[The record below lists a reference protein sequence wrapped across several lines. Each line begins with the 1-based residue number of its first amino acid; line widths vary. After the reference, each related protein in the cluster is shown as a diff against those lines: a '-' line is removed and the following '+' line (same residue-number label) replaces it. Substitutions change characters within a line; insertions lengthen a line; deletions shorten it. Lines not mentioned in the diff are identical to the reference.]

1 MNEVLYTKTF
11 NEWQQELDTEL
22 VKSAESFV
30 KIGYLLKVAR
40 DTDILANTG
49 YANVVEFAKARYGL
63 DKTQVSRFIHIN
75 DRFSE
80 GGNSAELQ
88 DRYKG
93 MGYAKLTIM
102 LQLPDEINEE
112 ISADFS
118 KSEIEDIKKEIDEE
132 NKISDI
138 EVWMEGTQEEAE
150 KYNELGQVMYQ
161 LLHDMPELFIKIAQ
175 SSIETEELMNVLAPS
190 GEMIYSVRIP
200 GTGRLMLSI
209 KVNTGRITITNVR
222 SMDKTEWNIEDLA
235 DFVADILSR
244 ADTEDPVKAWT
255 SIYKEE
261 YPKKAEVAPVQ
272 QEKPAQRKEKK
283 VQKAKIE
290 KPKPQPAEKDAEE
303 EQIPGQDSVLNHP
316 EYLPENSNNMP
327 AVQENIQNNT
337 AIMGNTTEKPSDSSE
352 MIKTSG
358 ETPDFEKDIEE
369 SEKTSLRMA
378 TNAINTECEDA
389 SESIESF
396 MNCWETI
403 CEANRKIALF
413 IEDYSTMDV
422 TPDNMAIE
430 AVRINAVTLANELE
444 HLKTL

>member
-11 NEWQQELDTEL
+11 SEWQQELDTEL

-40 DTDILANTG
+40 DTDILANSG
-49 YANVVEFAKARYGL
+49 YGNVVEFAKARYGL

-80 GGNSAELQ
+80 DGNSAELQ

-112 ISADFS
+112 ISTEFS

-138 EVWMEGTQEEAE
+138 EVWMEDTQEEAE

-161 LLHDMPELFIKIAQ
+161 LLHDMPELFTKIAQ
-175 SSIETEELMNVLAPS
+175 SSIETEELMNILAPS

-222 SMDKTEWNIEDLA
+222 SMEKTEWNIEDLA
-235 DFVADILSR
+235 DFVVDILSR
-244 ADTEDPVKAWT
+244 ANTEDPVKAWT

-261 YPKKAEVAPVQ
+261 YPKKAEIAPVQ
-272 QEKPAQRKEKK
+272 QEKPVQRKEKK

-290 KPKPQPAEKDAEE
+290 KPKPQSVEE
-303 EQIPGQDSVLNHP
+303 NTEDEQIPGQDSIENHP
-316 EYLPENSNNMP
+316 EYMPETKASTEENEKQEELET
-327 AVQENIQNNT
+327 AENIEE
-337 AIMGNTTEKPSDSSE
+337 TEQECWRVIKEAGRKIELFIRDYSDGF
-352 MIKTSG
+352 II
-358 ETPDFEKDIEE
+358 P
-369 SEKTSLRMA
+369 
-378 TNAINTECEDA
+378 
-389 SESIESF
+389 SESNVAAVEE
-396 MNCWETI
+396 NCKSIITELK
-403 CEANRKIALF
+403 R
-413 IEDYSTMDV
+413 Y
-422 TPDNMAIE
+422 
-430 AVRINAVTLANELE
+430 VTL
-444 HLKTL
+444 KSSRS

>member
-1 MNEVLYTKTF
+1 MNEVLYTKSF
-11 NEWQQELDTEL
+11 SEWQQELDIEL

-30 KIGYLLKVAR
+30 KIGYLLKIAR
-40 DTDILANTG
+40 DTDILVNSG
-49 YANVVEFAKARYGL
+49 YGNVVEFAKARYGL

-112 ISADFS
+112 ISTDFS
-118 KSEIEDIKKEIDEE
+118 KAEIEDIKKEIDEE

-161 LLHDMPELFIKIAQ
+161 LLHDMPELFTKIAQ
-175 SSIETEELMNVLAPS
+175 SSIETEELMNILAPS

-222 SMDKTEWNIEDLA
+222 SMEKTEWNTEDLA
-235 DFVADILSR
+235 GFVVDILSR
-244 ADTEDPVKAWT
+244 ADTEDPAKAWT
-255 SIYKEE
+255 SIYEEE

-272 QEKPAQRKEKK
+272 QEKPVQRKEKK

-290 KPKPQPAEKDAEE
+290 KPKPQPVEENTEE

-316 EYLPENSNNMP
+316 EYLPENGNNK
-327 AVQENIQNNT
+327 ADSTENVQETDIFVDKQQ
-337 AIMGNTTEKPSDSSE
+337 EKP
-352 MIKTSG
+352 
-358 ETPDFEKDIEE
+358 PYFEKVSVEE
-369 SEKTSLRMA
+369 EKTEPEMP
-378 TNAINTECEDA
+378 TNAINTECEDEVDA
-389 SESIESF
+389 LGNY
-396 MNCWETI
+396 MNCWEAI
-403 CEANRKIALF
+403 CDAHRKIALF
-413 IEDYSTMDV
+413 IEDYSASDI
-422 TPDNMAIE
+422 TPDSMRIE
-430 AVRINAVTLANELE
+430 AARINAVTLAEELE
-444 HLKTL
+444 HLKAL

>member
-11 NEWQQELDTEL
+11 SEWQQELDTEL

-80 GGNSAELQ
+80 GGNSVELQ

-112 ISADFS
+112 ISTDFS

-175 SSIETEELMNVLAPS
+175 SSIETEELMNILAPS

-222 SMDKTEWNIEDLA
+222 SMEKTEWNIEDLA
-235 DFVADILSR
+235 ESVINIFSMA

-272 QEKPAQRKEKK
+272 QEKPVQRKEKK

-290 KPKPQPAEKDAEE
+290 KPKPQPVEENAEE

-316 EYLPENSNNMP
+316 EYLPENKPNF
-327 AVQENIQNNT
+327 
-337 AIMGNTTEKPSDSSE
+337 EKDISE
-352 MIKTSG
+352 
-358 ETPDFEKDIEE
+358 ETPDFKETPKEEEKAEPE
-369 SEKTSLRMA
+369 MP
-378 TNAINTECEDA
+378 TNAINTECEDKVDA
-389 SESIESF
+389 LGNY
-396 MNCWETI
+396 MDCWETI
-403 CEANRKIALF
+403 CDAHRKIALF
-413 IEDYSTMDV
+413 IEDYSTSDT
-422 TPDNMAIE
+422 TPDNMRIE
-430 AVRINAVTLANELE
+430 AARINAVTLAKELE

>member
-11 NEWQQELDTEL
+11 SEWQQELDTEL

-40 DTDILANTG
+40 DTDILVNSG
-49 YANVVEFAKARYGL
+49 YGNVVEFAKARYGL

-112 ISADFS
+112 ISTDFS
-118 KSEIEDIKKEIDEE
+118 KAEIEDIKKEIDEE

-161 LLHDMPELFIKIAQ
+161 LLHDMPELFTKIAQ
-175 SSIETEELMNVLAPS
+175 SSIETEELMNILAPS

-222 SMDKTEWNIEDLA
+222 SMEKTEWNIEDLA
-235 DFVADILSR
+235 DFVVDILSR

-255 SIYKEE
+255 NIYEEE

-272 QEKPAQRKEKK
+272 QEKPVQRKEKK
-283 VQKAKIE
+283 VQKAKTE
-290 KPKPQPAEKDAEE
+290 KNKPQPVEKEREE
-303 EQIPGQDSVLNHP
+303 EQIPGQETDVFVEKQP
-316 EYLPENSNNMP
+316 
-327 AVQENIQNNT
+327 
-337 AIMGNTTEKPSDSSE
+337 EKPSY
-352 MIKTSG
+352 
-358 ETPDFEKDIEE
+358 
-369 SEKTSLRMA
+369 SEKVSVEEEKTEPEMP
-378 TNAINTECEDA
+378 TNQINTEYEDEVDA
-389 SESIESF
+389 LGNY
-396 MNCWETI
+396 MNCWEAI
-403 CEANRKIALF
+403 CDAHRKIALF
-413 IEDYSTMDV
+413 IEDYSTSDI
-422 TPDNMAIE
+422 TPDNMRIE
-430 AVRINAVTLANELE
+430 AARINAVTLAKELE
-444 HLKTL
+444 HLKAL

>member
-11 NEWQQELDTEL
+11 SEWQQELDTEL

-102 LQLPDEINEE
+102 LQLPDKINEE
-112 ISADFS
+112 ISTDFS
-118 KSEIEDIKKEIDEE
+118 KAEIEDIKKEIDEE

-161 LLHDMPELFIKIAQ
+161 LLHDMPELFTKIAQ
-175 SSIETEELMNVLAPS
+175 SSIETEELVNILAPS

-222 SMDKTEWNIEDLA
+222 SMEKTEWNIEDLA
-235 DFVADILSR
+235 DFVVDILSR
-244 ADTEDPVKAWT
+244 ADTEDPAKAWM

-272 QEKPAQRKEKK
+272 QEKPVQRKEKK

-290 KPKPQPAEKDAEE
+290 KPKPQSVEENTEE

-316 EYLPENSNNMP
+316 EYLPENGNNK
-327 AVQENIQNNT
+327 ADSTENVQETDTFVDKQQ
-337 AIMGNTTEKPSDSSE
+337 EKP
-352 MIKTSG
+352 
-358 ETPDFEKDIEE
+358 PYFEKVSAEK
-369 SEKTSLRMA
+369 EKTEPEMP
-378 TNAINTECEDA
+378 TNAINTECEDEVDA
-389 SESIESF
+389 LGNY
-396 MNCWETI
+396 MNCWEAI
-403 CEANRKIALF
+403 CDAHRKITLF
-413 IEDYSTMDV
+413 IEDYSAYDT
-422 TPDNMAIE
+422 TPDNMRIE
-430 AVRINAVTLANELE
+430 AARINAVTLATELE

>member
-80 GGNSAELQ
+80 DGNSAELQ

-138 EVWMEGTQEEAE
+138 EVWMEGTQEDAE

-222 SMDKTEWNIEDLA
+222 SMEKTEWNTEDLA
-235 DFVADILSR
+235 DFVVDIFSR
-244 ADTEDPVKAWT
+244 ADTEDPAKAWT
-255 SIYKEE
+255 SIYEEE
-261 YPKKAEVAPVQ
+261 YPKKAEIAPVQ
-272 QEKPAQRKEKK
+272 QEKPVQRKEKK

-290 KPKPQPAEKDAEE
+290 KPKPQPEE

-316 EYLPENSNNMP
+316 EYLPENGNNK
-327 AVQENIQNNT
+327 ADSTENVQKTDTFVDKQQ
-337 AIMGNTTEKPSDSSE
+337 EKP
-352 MIKTSG
+352 
-358 ETPDFEKDIEE
+358 PYFEKVSAEK
-369 SEKTSLRMA
+369 EKTEPKMP
-378 TNAINTECEDA
+378 TNAINTEHEDEVDA
-389 SESIESF
+389 LGNY
-396 MNCWETI
+396 MDCWEAI
-403 CEANRKIALF
+403 CDAHRKIALF
-413 IEDYSTMDV
+413 IEDYSTSDI
-422 TPDNMAIE
+422 TPDNMQIE
-430 AVRINAVTLANELE
+430 AARINAVTLAEELE

>member
-11 NEWQQELDTEL
+11 SEWQQELDTEL

-80 GGNSAELQ
+80 DGNSTELQ

-112 ISADFS
+112 ISTDFS

-161 LLHDMPELFIKIAQ
+161 LLHDMPELFTKIAQ
-175 SSIETEELMNVLAPS
+175 SSIETEELMNILAPS

-222 SMDKTEWNIEDLA
+222 SMEKTEWNIEDLA
-235 DFVADILSR
+235 DFVVDILSR
-244 ADTEDPVKAWT
+244 ADTEDPAKAWT

-272 QEKPAQRKEKK
+272 QEKPVQRKEKK

-290 KPKPQPAEKDAEE
+290 KPKPQLAEENAEE
-303 EQIPGQDSVLNHP
+303 EQIPGQDNVLNFKKAP
-316 EYLPENSNNMP
+316 E
-327 AVQENIQNNT
+327 
-337 AIMGNTTEKPSDSSE
+337 EK
-352 MIKTSG
+352 
-358 ETPDFEKDIEE
+358 
-369 SEKTSLRMA
+369 EKTEPEMP
-378 TNAINTECEDA
+378 TNAINTECEDEVDA
-389 SESIESF
+389 LGNY
-396 MNCWETI
+396 MNCWEVI
-403 CEANRKIALF
+403 CDAHRKITLF
-413 IEDYSTMDV
+413 IEDYSASDT
-422 TPDNMAIE
+422 TPDNMRIE
-430 AVRINAVTLANELE
+430 AARINAVTLAEELE
-444 HLKTL
+444 HLKAL

>member
-40 DTDILANTG
+40 DTDILANSG

-80 GGNSAELQ
+80 DGNSAELQ

-138 EVWMEGTQEEAE
+138 EVWMEGTQEDAE

-235 DFVADILSR
+235 DFVVDILSR

>member
-138 EVWMEGTQEEAE
+138 EVWMEGTQEDAE
-150 KYNELGQVMYQ
+150 KYNELGRVMYQ
-161 LLHDMPELFIKIAQ
+161 LLHDMPELFTKIAQ
-175 SSIETEELMNVLAPS
+175 SSIETEELMNILAPS

-209 KVNTGRITITNVR
+209 KINTGRITITNVR
-222 SMDKTEWNIEDLA
+222 SMEKTEWNIEDLA
-235 DFVADILSR
+235 DFVVDILSR
-244 ADTEDPVKAWT
+244 ADTEDPAKAWT

-261 YPKKAEVAPVQ
+261 YPKKAEIAPVQ
-272 QEKPAQRKEKK
+272 QEKPVQRKEKK

-290 KPKPQPAEKDAEE
+290 KPKPQSVEENTEE

-316 EYLPENSNNMP
+316 EYLPENGNNK
-327 AVQENIQNNT
+327 ADSTENVQETDTFVDKQQ
-337 AIMGNTTEKPSDSSE
+337 EKP
-352 MIKTSG
+352 
-358 ETPDFEKDIEE
+358 PYFEKVSAEK
-369 SEKTSLRMA
+369 EKTEPEMP
-378 TNAINTECEDA
+378 TNAINTECEDEVDA
-389 SESIESF
+389 LGNY
-396 MNCWETI
+396 MNCWEAI
-403 CEANRKIALF
+403 CDAHRKITLF
-413 IEDYSTMDV
+413 IEDYSAYDT
-422 TPDNMAIE
+422 TPDNMRIE
-430 AVRINAVTLANELE
+430 AARINAVTLATELE

>member
-11 NEWQQELDTEL
+11 SEWQQELDTEL

-40 DTDILANTG
+40 DTDILANSG
-49 YANVVEFAKARYGL
+49 YGNVVEFAKARYGL

-80 GGNSAELQ
+80 DGNSAELQ

-112 ISADFS
+112 ISTDFS

-222 SMDKTEWNIEDLA
+222 SMEKTEWNIEDLA
-235 DFVADILSR
+235 DFVVDILSR
-244 ADTEDPVKAWT
+244 ADTEDPAKAWT

-272 QEKPAQRKEKK
+272 QEKPVQRKEKK

-290 KPKPQPAEKDAEE
+290 KPKPQPVEENTEE

-316 EYLPENSNNMP
+316 EYLPENGNNK
-327 AVQENIQNNT
+327 ADSTENVQKTDTFVDKQQ
-337 AIMGNTTEKPSDSSE
+337 EKP
-352 MIKTSG
+352 
-358 ETPDFEKDIEE
+358 PY
-369 SEKTSLRMA
+369 SEKVSVEEEKTEPEMP
-378 TNAINTECEDA
+378 TNAINTECED
-389 SESIESF
+389 ESDTLGNY
-396 MNCWETI
+396 MNCWEAI
-403 CEANRKIALF
+403 CDAHRKIALF
-413 IEDYSTMDV
+413 IEDYSTSDI
-422 TPDNMAIE
+422 TPDNMRIE
-430 AVRINAVTLANELE
+430 AVRINAVTLATELE

>member
-11 NEWQQELDTEL
+11 SEWQQELDTEL

-235 DFVADILSR
+235 DFVVDILSR

>member
-1 MNEVLYTKTF
+1 MNEVLYTKSF
-11 NEWQQELDTEL
+11 SEWQQELDTEL

-40 DTDILANTG
+40 DTDILANSG

-80 GGNSAELQ
+80 DGNSAELQ

-112 ISADFS
+112 ISTDFS
-118 KSEIEDIKKEIDEE
+118 KAEIEDIKKEIDEE

-161 LLHDMPELFIKIAQ
+161 LLHDMPELFTKIAQ
-175 SSIETEELMNVLAPS
+175 SSIETEELMNILAPS

-222 SMDKTEWNIEDLA
+222 SMEKTEWNIEDLA
-235 DFVADILSR
+235 DFVVDILSR
-244 ADTEDPVKAWT
+244 ADTEDPAKAWT
-255 SIYKEE
+255 SIYEEE
-261 YPKKAEVAPVQ
+261 YPKKIEVALVQ
-272 QEKPAQRKEKK
+272 QEKPVQRKEKK

-290 KPKPQPAEKDAEE
+290 KPKPQPAEENTEE
-303 EQIPGQDSVLNHP
+303 EQIPGQDSVLNHL
-316 EYLPENSNNMP
+316 EYLPEN
-327 AVQENIQNNT
+327 
-337 AIMGNTTEKPSDSSE
+337 TEKPN
-352 MIKTSG
+352 
-358 ETPDFEKDIEE
+358 FEKDISEMAEE
-369 SEKTSLRMA
+369 TRKTTEPEMP
-378 TNAINTECEDA
+378 TNAINTEYED
-389 SESIESF
+389 ESDALENH
-396 MNCWETI
+396 MNCWEAI
-403 CEANRKIALF
+403 CDAHRKIVLF
-413 IEDYSTMDV
+413 IEDYSTPGI
-422 TPDNMAIE
+422 TPDNMRIE
-430 AVRINAVTLANELE
+430 AARINAVTLANELE

>member
-40 DTDILANTG
+40 DTDILANSG

-80 GGNSAELQ
+80 DGNSAELQ

-138 EVWMEGTQEEAE
+138 EVWMEGTQEDAE

-222 SMDKTEWNIEDLA
+222 SMEKTEWNIEDLA
-235 DFVADILSR
+235 DFVVDILSR
-244 ADTEDPVKAWT
+244 ADTEDPAKAWT

-261 YPKKAEVAPVQ
+261 YPKKAEIAPVQ
-272 QEKPAQRKEKK
+272 QEKPVQRKEKK

-290 KPKPQPAEKDAEE
+290 KPKPQPVEENAEE

-316 EYLPENSNNMP
+316 EYLPENGNNK
-327 AVQENIQNNT
+327 ADSTENVQKTDTFVDKQQ
-337 AIMGNTTEKPSDSSE
+337 EKP
-352 MIKTSG
+352 
-358 ETPDFEKDIEE
+358 PYFEKVSAEK
-369 SEKTSLRMA
+369 EKTEPEMPI
-378 TNAINTECEDA
+378 NAINTKCENEVDA
-389 SESIESF
+389 LGNC
-396 MNCWETI
+396 MDCWEAI
-403 CEANRKIALF
+403 CDAHRKIALF
-413 IEDYSTMDV
+413 IEDYSTSDII
-422 TPDNMAIE
+422 PDNMRIE
-430 AVRINAVTLANELE
+430 AARINAVTLAENLE
-444 HLKTL
+444 HLKVL

>member
-11 NEWQQELDTEL
+11 SEWQQELDTEL

-112 ISADFS
+112 ISTDFS
-118 KSEIEDIKKEIDEE
+118 KAEIEDIKKEIDEE

-161 LLHDMPELFIKIAQ
+161 LLHDMPELFTKIAQ
-175 SSIETEELMNVLAPS
+175 SSIETEELMNILAPS
-190 GEMIYSVRIP
+190 GEMIYSMRIP

-222 SMDKTEWNIEDLA
+222 SMEKTEWNIEDLA
-235 DFVADILSR
+235 EFVVDILSR

-255 SIYKEE
+255 NIYEEE

-272 QEKPAQRKEKK
+272 QEKPVQRKEKK
-283 VQKAKIE
+283 VQKAKTE
-290 KPKPQPAEKDAEE
+290 KNKPQPVEKEREE

-316 EYLPENSNNMP
+316 EYLPENGNNK
-327 AVQENIQNNT
+327 ADSTENVQKTDTFVDKQQ
-337 AIMGNTTEKPSDSSE
+337 EKPPYSE
-352 MIKTSG
+352 NVSA
-358 ETPDFEKDIEE
+358 EE
-369 SEKTSLRMA
+369 EKTEPEMP
-378 TNAINTECEDA
+378 TNAINTECED
-389 SESIESF
+389 EVDTLGNY
-396 MNCWETI
+396 MDCWEAI
-403 CEANRKIALF
+403 RDAHRKIALF
-413 IEDYSTMDV
+413 IEDYSTSDI
-422 TPDNMAIE
+422 TPDNMRIE
-430 AVRINAVTLANELE
+430 AARINAVTLAEELE
-444 HLKTL
+444 HLKAL

>member
-11 NEWQQELDTEL
+11 SEWQQELDTEL

-40 DTDILANTG
+40 DTDILVNSG
-49 YANVVEFAKARYGL
+49 YVNVVDFAKARYGL

-80 GGNSAELQ
+80 DGNSAELQ

-161 LLHDMPELFIKIAQ
+161 LLHDMPELFTKIAQ
-175 SSIETEELMNVLAPS
+175 SYIETEELMNILAPS

-235 DFVADILSR
+235 DFVEDILSR

-303 EQIPGQDSVLNHP
+303 EQIPGQDSVLNHS

>member
-112 ISADFS
+112 ISTDFS

-222 SMDKTEWNIEDLA
+222 SMEKTEWNIEDLA
-235 DFVADILSR
+235 DFVVDILSR

-261 YPKKAEVAPVQ
+261 YPKKAEIAPVQ
-272 QEKPAQRKEKK
+272 QEKPVQRKEKK

-290 KPKPQPAEKDAEE
+290 KPKPQPVEENAEE

-316 EYLPENSNNMP
+316 EYLPENGNNK
-327 AVQENIQNNT
+327 ADSTENVQKTDTFVDKQQ
-337 AIMGNTTEKPSDSSE
+337 EKP
-352 MIKTSG
+352 
-358 ETPDFEKDIEE
+358 PYFEKVSAEK
-369 SEKTSLRMA
+369 EKTEPEMP
-378 TNAINTECEDA
+378 TNAINTECENEVDA
-389 SESIESF
+389 LGNY
-396 MNCWETI
+396 MDCWEAI
-403 CEANRKIALF
+403 CDAHRKIALF
-413 IEDYSTMDV
+413 IEDYSTSDI
-422 TPDNMAIE
+422 TPDNMRIE
-430 AVRINAVTLANELE
+430 AARINAVTLAEELE
-444 HLKTL
+444 HLKAL

>member
-40 DTDILANTG
+40 DTDILANSG

-80 GGNSAELQ
+80 GGNSAELK

-222 SMDKTEWNIEDLA
+222 SMEKTEWNIEDLA
-235 DFVADILSR
+235 DFVVDILSR
-244 ADTEDPVKAWT
+244 ADTEDPAKAWT

-272 QEKPAQRKEKK
+272 QEKPVQRKEKK

-358 ETPDFEKDIEE
+358 ETPDFEKDI
-369 SEKTSLRMA
+369 
-378 TNAINTECEDA
+378 I
-389 SESIESF
+389 
-396 MNCWETI
+396 
-403 CEANRKIALF
+403 
-413 IEDYSTMDV
+413 
-422 TPDNMAIE
+422 
-430 AVRINAVTLANELE
+430 
-444 HLKTL
+444 

>member
-11 NEWQQELDTEL
+11 SEWQQELDTEL

-112 ISADFS
+112 ISTDFS

-161 LLHDMPELFIKIAQ
+161 LLHDMPELFTKIAQ
-175 SSIETEELMNVLAPS
+175 SSIETEELMNILAPS

-222 SMDKTEWNIEDLA
+222 SMEKTEWNTEDLA
-235 DFVADILSR
+235 DFVVDILSR
-244 ADTEDPVKAWT
+244 ADTEDPAKAWT
-255 SIYKEE
+255 SIYEEE

-272 QEKPAQRKEKK
+272 QEKPVQRKEKK

-290 KPKPQPAEKDAEE
+290 KTKPQPVEENAEE

-316 EYLPENSNNMP
+316 EYLPEN
-327 AVQENIQNNT
+327 
-337 AIMGNTTEKPSDSSE
+337 TEKPN
-352 MIKTSG
+352 
-358 ETPDFEKDIEE
+358 FEKDMSKMVE
-369 SEKTSLRMA
+369 EKTEPEMP
-378 TNAINTECEDA
+378 TNAINTECED
-389 SESIESF
+389 ESDTLGNY
-396 MNCWETI
+396 MNCWGAI
-403 CEANRKIALF
+403 CDAHRKIAMF
-413 IEDYSTMDV
+413 IEDYSTSDI
-422 TPDNMAIE
+422 TPDNMRIE
-430 AVRINAVTLANELE
+430 AARINAVTLAKELE
-444 HLKTL
+444 HLKAL

>member
-80 GGNSAELQ
+80 DGNSAELQ

-138 EVWMEGTQEEAE
+138 EVWMEGTQEDAE

-222 SMDKTEWNIEDLA
+222 SMEKTEWNIEELA
-235 DFVADILSR
+235 DFVVDILSR
-244 ADTEDPVKAWT
+244 ADTEDPAKAWM

-272 QEKPAQRKEKK
+272 QEKPVQRKEKK

-290 KPKPQPAEKDAEE
+290 KPKPQPVEENTEE
-303 EQIPGQDSVLNHP
+303 EQIPGKETDTFVDKQ
-316 EYLPENSNNMP
+316 
-327 AVQENIQNNT
+327 Q
-337 AIMGNTTEKPSDSSE
+337 EKP
-352 MIKTSG
+352 
-358 ETPDFEKDIEE
+358 PYFEKVSAEK
-369 SEKTSLRMA
+369 EKTEPEMP
-378 TNAINTECEDA
+378 TNAINTECEDEVDA
-389 SESIESF
+389 LGNY
-396 MNCWETI
+396 MNCWEAI
-403 CEANRKIALF
+403 CDAHRKITLF
-413 IEDYSTMDV
+413 IEDYSASDT
-422 TPDNMAIE
+422 TPDNMRIE
-430 AVRINAVTLANELE
+430 AARINAVTLAEELE
-444 HLKTL
+444 HLKAL

>member
-138 EVWMEGTQEEAE
+138 EVWMEDTQEEAE

-235 DFVADILSR
+235 DFVVDILSR

>member
-11 NEWQQELDTEL
+11 SEWQQELDTEL

-40 DTDILANTG
+40 DTDILVNSG
-49 YANVVEFAKARYGL
+49 YGNVVEFAKARYGL

-80 GGNSAELQ
+80 DGNSAELQ

-138 EVWMEGTQEEAE
+138 EVWMEGTQEEVE

-161 LLHDMPELFIKIAQ
+161 LLHDMPELFTKIAQ
-175 SSIETEELMNVLAPS
+175 SSIETEELMNILAPS

-222 SMDKTEWNIEDLA
+222 SMEKTEWNIEDLA
-235 DFVADILSR
+235 DFVVDILSR
-244 ADTEDPVKAWT
+244 ADTEDPAKAWT
-255 SIYKEE
+255 SIFKEE

-272 QEKPAQRKEKK
+272 QEKPVQRKEKK

-290 KPKPQPAEKDAEE
+290 KPKPAEKEVE
-303 EQIPGQDSVLNHP
+303 QEQIPGQDSVLNHP
-316 EYLPENSNNMP
+316 EYLPE
-327 AVQENIQNNT
+327 
-337 AIMGNTTEKPSDSSE
+337 TEKPNFEKDISE
-352 MIKTSG
+352 MSE
-358 ETPDFEKDIEE
+358 ETPDFKETPKEE
-369 SEKTSLRMA
+369 EKTEQKMP
-378 TNAINTECEDA
+378 TNAINTECKDEVDA
-389 SESIESF
+389 LGNY
-396 MNCWETI
+396 MDCWEAI
-403 CEANRKIALF
+403 CEANRKITRF
-413 IEDYSTMDV
+413 IEDYSTSDT
-422 TPDNMAIE
+422 TPDNMRIE
-430 AVRINAVTLANELE
+430 AARINAVTLAKELE
-444 HLKTL
+444 HLKML

>member
-11 NEWQQELDTEL
+11 SEWQQELDTEL

-49 YANVVEFAKARYGL
+49 YANVVDFAKARYGL

-112 ISADFS
+112 ISTDFS

-161 LLHDMPELFIKIAQ
+161 LLHDMPELFTKIAQ

-222 SMDKTEWNIEDLA
+222 SMEKTEWNIEDLA
-235 DFVADILSR
+235 DFVVDILSR
-244 ADTEDPVKAWT
+244 ADTEDPAKAWT

-261 YPKKAEVAPVQ
+261 YPKKAEVALVQ
-272 QEKPAQRKEKK
+272 QEKPVQRKEKK

-290 KPKPQPAEKDAEE
+290 KPKPQPVEENAEE

-316 EYLPENSNNMP
+316 EYLPENGNNK
-327 AVQENIQNNT
+327 ADSTENVQETDTFVDKQQ
-337 AIMGNTTEKPSDSSE
+337 EKP
-352 MIKTSG
+352 
-358 ETPDFEKDIEE
+358 PYFEKVSAEK
-369 SEKTSLRMA
+369 EKTEPEMP
-378 TNAINTECEDA
+378 TNAINTECENEVDA
-389 SESIESF
+389 LGNY
-396 MNCWETI
+396 MDCWEAI
-403 CEANRKIALF
+403 CDAHRKIALF
-413 IEDYSTMDV
+413 IEDYSTSDI
-422 TPDNMAIE
+422 TPDNMRIE
-430 AVRINAVTLANELE
+430 AARINAVTLAEELE
-444 HLKTL
+444 HLKAL

>member
-11 NEWQQELDTEL
+11 SEWQQELDTEL

-80 GGNSAELQ
+80 DGNSAELQ

-112 ISADFS
+112 ISTDFS

-175 SSIETEELMNVLAPS
+175 SSIETEELMNILAPS

-222 SMDKTEWNIEDLA
+222 SMEKTEWNIEDLA
-235 DFVADILSR
+235 DFVVDILSR
-244 ADTEDPVKAWT
+244 ADTEDPAKAWT
-255 SIYKEE
+255 SIYEEE
-261 YPKKAEVAPVQ
+261 YPKKIEVALVQ
-272 QEKPAQRKEKK
+272 QEKPVQRKEKK

-290 KPKPQPAEKDAEE
+290 KPKPQPVEENTEE
-303 EQIPGQDSVLNHP
+303 EQIPRQDSVLNHP
-316 EYLPENSNNMP
+316 EYLPEN
-327 AVQENIQNNT
+327 
-337 AIMGNTTEKPSDSSE
+337 TEKPN
-352 MIKTSG
+352 
-358 ETPDFEKDIEE
+358 FEKDISEMAEE
-369 SEKTSLRMA
+369 TRKTTEPEMP
-378 TNAINTECEDA
+378 TNVINTECADEVDA
-389 SESIESF
+389 LGNY
-396 MNCWETI
+396 MNCWEAI
-403 CEANRKIALF
+403 CDAHRKIALF
-413 IEDYSTMDV
+413 IEDYSTSNI
-422 TPDNMAIE
+422 TPDNMRIE
-430 AVRINAVTLANELE
+430 AARINAVTLANDLE

>member
-11 NEWQQELDTEL
+11 SEWQQELDTEL

-40 DTDILANTG
+40 DTDILVNSG
-49 YANVVEFAKARYGL
+49 YVNVVDFAKARYGL

-112 ISADFS
+112 ISTDFS

-161 LLHDMPELFIKIAQ
+161 LLHDMPELFTKIAQ

-222 SMDKTEWNIEDLA
+222 SMEKTEWNIEDLA
-235 DFVADILSR
+235 DFVVDILSR
-244 ADTEDPVKAWT
+244 ADTEDPAKAWT
-255 SIYKEE
+255 NIYEEE
-261 YPKKAEVAPVQ
+261 YPKKAEVALVQ
-272 QEKPAQRKEKK
+272 QEKPVQRKEKK

-290 KPKPQPAEKDAEE
+290 KPKPQPVEENAEE

-316 EYLPENSNNMP
+316 EYLPENGNNK
-327 AVQENIQNNT
+327 ADSTENVQETDTFVDKQQ
-337 AIMGNTTEKPSDSSE
+337 EK
-352 MIKTSG
+352 
-358 ETPDFEKDIEE
+358 TPYFEKVSAEK
-369 SEKTSLRMA
+369 EKTEPEMP
-378 TNAINTECEDA
+378 TNAINTECEDEVDA
-389 SESIESF
+389 LGNY
-396 MNCWETI
+396 MNRWEAI
-403 CEANRKIALF
+403 CDAHSKIALF
-413 IEDYSTMDV
+413 IEDYSTSDI
-422 TPDNMAIE
+422 TPDNMRIE
-430 AVRINAVTLANELE
+430 AARINAVTLAEELE
-444 HLKTL
+444 HLKAL

>member
-40 DTDILANTG
+40 DTDILANSG

-80 GGNSAELQ
+80 DGNSAELQ

-138 EVWMEGTQEEAE
+138 EVWMEGTQEDAE

-222 SMDKTEWNIEDLA
+222 SMEKTEWNIEDLA
-235 DFVADILSR
+235 DFVVDILSR
-244 ADTEDPVKAWT
+244 ADTEDPAKAWT

-261 YPKKAEVAPVQ
+261 YPKKAEIAPVQ

>member
-1 MNEVLYTKTF
+1 MNELEHIEDFKTF
-11 NEWQQELDTEL
+11 KAELDRQIAE
-22 VKSAESFV
+22 SAEGFV
-30 KIGYLLKVAR
+30 RIGYLLKKAR
-40 DTDILANTG
+40 DTDILKESG
-49 YANVVEFAKARYGL
+49 YSNVIEFAKARYGL

-80 GGNSAELQ
+80 DGNSAELQ

-112 ISADFS
+112 ISTEFS

-161 LLHDMPELFIKIAQ
+161 LLHDMPGLFTKIAQ
-175 SSIETEELMNVLAPS
+175 SSIETEELMNILAPS

-222 SMDKTEWNIEDLA
+222 SMEKTEWNIEDLA
-235 DFVADILSR
+235 DFVVDILSR
-244 ADTEDPVKAWT
+244 ANAEDPVKAWT

-261 YPKKAEVAPVQ
+261 YPKKAEIAPVQ
-272 QEKPAQRKEKK
+272 QEKPVQRKEKK

-290 KPKPQPAEKDAEE
+290 KPKPQSVEE
-303 EQIPGQDSVLNHP
+303 NTEDEQIPGQDSIENHP
-316 EYLPENSNNMP
+316 EYMPETKASTEENEKQEELET
-327 AVQENIQNNT
+327 AENIEE
-337 AIMGNTTEKPSDSSE
+337 TEQECWRVIKEAGRKIELFIRDYSDGF
-352 MIKTSG
+352 II
-358 ETPDFEKDIEE
+358 P
-369 SEKTSLRMA
+369 
-378 TNAINTECEDA
+378 
-389 SESIESF
+389 SESNVAAVEE
-396 MNCWETI
+396 NCKSIITELK
-403 CEANRKIALF
+403 R
-413 IEDYSTMDV
+413 Y
-422 TPDNMAIE
+422 
-430 AVRINAVTLANELE
+430 VTL
-444 HLKTL
+444 KSSRS

>member
-1 MNEVLYTKTF
+1 MNEVIYSKTF
-11 NEWQQELDTEL
+11 AEWQQELDTEL

-40 DTDILANTG
+40 DTDILNDSG
-49 YANVVEFAKARYGL
+49 YSNITDFAKARYGL

-75 DRFSE
+75 DRFSVD
-80 GGNSAELQ
+80 GNSAELQ

-112 ISADFS
+112 LSTDFS
-118 KSEIEDIKKEIDEE
+118 KAEIEDIKKEIDEE

-138 EVWMEGTQEEAE
+138 EVWMEGTQEETKE
-150 KYNELGQVMYQ
+150 YDELGQVMYQ
-161 LLHDMPELFIKIAQ
+161 LLYDMPELFIKIAQ
-175 SSIETEELMNVLAPS
+175 SSIETEELMNILAPS
-190 GEMIYSVRIP
+190 GEMIYSVRLL
-200 GTGRLMLSI
+200 GVGRLMLSI

-222 SMDKTEWNIEDLA
+222 SMEKTEWNIEDLA
-235 DFVADILSR
+235 DFVVDILSR
-244 ADTEDPVKAWT
+244 ADIEDPAKAWT
-255 SIYKEE
+255 NIYKEE
-261 YPKKAEVAPVQ
+261 YPKKDEVAPVQ

-283 VQKAKIE
+283 IQKAKIE
-290 KPKPQPAEKDAEE
+290 KPKPQPVEKDVEE
-303 EQIPGQDSVLNHP
+303 EQIPGQDSVMNHP
-316 EYLPENSNNMP
+316 EYLLENSNDMP
-327 AVQENIQNNT
+327 EVQENIQNNT
-337 AIMGNTTEKPSDSSE
+337 AIMENTTEKPSDSSE

-358 ETPDFEKDIEE
+358 ETPDFEKDIEK
-369 SEKTSLRMA
+369 SEKTSSEIA

-389 SESIESF
+389 SENIESF
-396 MNCWETI
+396 MNCWEAI

-430 AVRINAVTLANELE
+430 SARINAVTLANELE

>member
-11 NEWQQELDTEL
+11 SEWQQELDTEL

-40 DTDILANTG
+40 DTDILANSG
-49 YANVVEFAKARYGL
+49 YGNVVEFAKARYGL

-80 GGNSAELQ
+80 DGNSAELQ

-112 ISADFS
+112 ISTDFS

-222 SMDKTEWNIEDLA
+222 SMEKTEWNTEDLA
-235 DFVADILSR
+235 DFVVDIFSR
-244 ADTEDPVKAWT
+244 ADTEDPAKAWT
-255 SIYKEE
+255 SIYEEE
-261 YPKKAEVAPVQ
+261 YPKKAEIAPVQ
-272 QEKPAQRKEKK
+272 QEKPVQRKEKK

-290 KPKPQPAEKDAEE
+290 KPKPQP
-303 EQIPGQDSVLNHP
+303 
-316 EYLPENSNNMP
+316 EYLPENGNNK
-327 AVQENIQNNT
+327 ADSTENVQKTDTFVDKQQ
-337 AIMGNTTEKPSDSSE
+337 EKP
-352 MIKTSG
+352 
-358 ETPDFEKDIEE
+358 PYFEKVSAEK
-369 SEKTSLRMA
+369 EKTEPKMP
-378 TNAINTECEDA
+378 TNAINTEHEDEVDA
-389 SESIESF
+389 LGNY
-396 MNCWETI
+396 MDCWEAI
-403 CEANRKIALF
+403 CDAHRKIAIF
-413 IEDYSTMDV
+413 IEDYSTSDI
-422 TPDNMAIE
+422 TPDNMQIE
-430 AVRINAVTLANELE
+430 AARINAVTLAEELE